1 MLVTVLCAA
10 PFGLNVTC
18 VALAIRPWLV
28 LPLFLPVLR
37 RRCHV
42 PISLLLGLPLRSLLG
57 AVIMTGILSLPFLRL
72 EWLDQKVNF
81 IALVITGVLVYGA
94 FSYSFS
100 RTQLTAALG
109 GLFARR
115 S

>member
-1 MLVTVLCAA
+1 
-10 PFGLNVTC
+10 
-18 VALAIRPWLV
+18 
-28 LPLFLPVLR
+28 
-37 RRCHV
+37 
-42 PISLLLGLPLRSLLG
+42 
-57 AVIMTGILSLPFLRL
+57 MTGILSLPFLRL